1 MSDPVVTVTD
11 GAVELGGRP
20 VLRGIDLVV
29 RPGEVLAVLG
39 ANGSGKSTLVR
50 AMLGLVPTCR
60 GEVRLFGTPLDGAVG
75 DGHDGIAHGHWFAF
89 RRVARFA
96 RIRDR

>member
-1 MSDPVVTVTD
+1 MSAPVVEMRD

-20 VLRGIDLVV
+20 VLRGIDLAV

-50 AMLGLVPTCR
+50 ALLGLAPTCR
-60 GEVRLFGTPLDGAVG
+60 GEVVLFGTPL
-75 DGHDGIAHGHWFAF
+75 
-89 RRVARFA
+89 
-96 RIRDR
+96 